1 MAKLISFIGVSGA
14 GKTSLVRAL
23 NHKNEFALGL
33 ESHAERP
40 FQALFKRD
48 PRYALANQIDFL
60 LYRAEQERDLRLDPR
75 PALVDGGLDL
85 DFHGFTRLFHAR
97 GWLTDPEFDLIRR
110 LYLLVRGL
118 DTSENHTRPTRPPL
132 LPPPDLIVHLSAS
145 DEAIRAR
152 LAARERINI
161 ASAADASLLG
171 TFLEEWQATVP
182 RERVLRLDV
191 TREPL
196 DFSQCIPVILA
207 RIHSR

>member
-1 MAKLISFIGVSGA
+1 MANIISIVGASGV

-48 PRYALANQIDFL
+48 PRHALANQIDFL

-97 GWLTDPEFDLIRR
+97 GWLTDPEFDLVRR
-110 LYLLVRGL
+110 LY
-118 DTSENHTRPTRPPL
+118 TWTREL
-132 LPPPDLIVHLSAS
+132 LPPPNLIVHLTAS

-152 LAARERINI
+152 LATRERINI
-161 ASAADASLLG
+161 AAAADASLLG
-171 TFLEEWQATVP
+171 TFIEEWQATVP

-191 TREPL
+191 TREPP

-207 RIHSR
+207 RIHSL